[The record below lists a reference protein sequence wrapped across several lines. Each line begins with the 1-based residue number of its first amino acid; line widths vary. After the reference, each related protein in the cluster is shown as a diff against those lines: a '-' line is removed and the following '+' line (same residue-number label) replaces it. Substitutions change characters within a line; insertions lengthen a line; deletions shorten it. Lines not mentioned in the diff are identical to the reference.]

1 MLAISIQ
8 KPFSS
13 LKTKGGNSFIAMFIS
28 EPVSADNKPGKAS
41 KWKIKQINSVVFFFI
56 LLRYRPLTLGFGG
69 LMDNGV
75 VGLFINRKNNSAP
88 FGSEMIG
95 NGKFSVKRKSIIIGN

>member
-1 MLAISIQ
+1 
-8 KPFSS
+8 
-13 LKTKGGNSFIAMFIS
+13 MFIS
-28 EPVSADNKPGKAS
+28 DPVSADNKPGKAS
-41 KWKIKQINSVVFFFI
+41 KWKIKQINRAVLFI
-56 LLRYRPLTLGFGG
+56 ILPCYRPLTLGFGG

-75 VGLFINRKNNSAP
+75 VGLFINRKNISAP